1 MNSDAPRGT
10 RRLRSPAPLTT
21 DRPPGMSKKSRVA
34 SSPDTSTAPSI
45 HQSGDHASIIIQG
58 SYNEVGRDQYIT
70 NVGRKL

>member
-10 RRLRSPAPLTT
+10 RRLRSPELLTT
-21 DRPPGMSKKSRVA
+21 DRPPEISKRPRVA

-45 HQSGDHASIIIQG
+45 HQSGDHASITIQG

-70 NVGRKL
+70 NVGGKW